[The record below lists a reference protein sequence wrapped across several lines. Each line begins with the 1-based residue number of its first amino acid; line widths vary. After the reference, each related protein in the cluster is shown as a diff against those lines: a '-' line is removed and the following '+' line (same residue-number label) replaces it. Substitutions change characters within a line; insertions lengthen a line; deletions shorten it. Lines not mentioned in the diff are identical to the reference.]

1 MNAGQVPVFE
11 LICPRFW
18 MEQAKKLEIYKK
30 QYEKQNIKNCQKWE
44 CFEIFV
50 TKLRVLNLK

>member
-18 MEQAKKLEIYKK
+18 MEQAKKLEIYEKK
-30 QYEKQNIKNCQKWE
+30 YEKIISKIVKNGNLLRFLSQN
-44 CFEIFV
+44 
-50 TKLRVLNLK
+50 